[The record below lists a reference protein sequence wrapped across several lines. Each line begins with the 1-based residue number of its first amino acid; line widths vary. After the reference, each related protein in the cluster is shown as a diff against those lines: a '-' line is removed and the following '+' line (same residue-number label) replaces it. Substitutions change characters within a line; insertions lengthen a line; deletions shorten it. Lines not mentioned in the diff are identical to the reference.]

1 MSVPEVSIWIM
12 IGREFRVWCEYLM
25 SISTLIFI
33 MIWLWFILEIGGMV
47 KMWMWSPSLMMEVF
61 WQKVILNRVS
71 LIVVMI
77 NIMMNNLVVNWS
89 MHC

>member
-12 IGREFRVWCEYLM
+12 IGSEFRVWCENLM

-33 MIWLWFILEIGGMV
+33 MIWLWFILEISGMI
-47 KMWMWSPSLMMEVF
+47 KMWMWSPSLMVEVF
-61 WQKVILNRVS
+61 LQKEILDRVS